1 MHLGLPLGQLLH
13 EGLKG
18 LNVVPASLHVF
29 IGFLE
34 GNRTCHYCTA

>member
-1 MHLGLPLGQLLH
+1 MNLGLPLGQLFY

-18 LNVVPASLHVF
+18 LNVMPAVPHVL

-34 GNRTCHYCTA
+34 GRRITRLLLQ